1 MARELWKQLG
11 VDAVADWVV
20 LHSADEIE
28 YVLETVGDE
37 IRLGNSLIVQRPLQA
52 RLLDFGRLWMTPVA
66 AKQWPA
72 KALLLRRLARE
83 VIIDTTRVGDR
94 LAEWLDSYLEGRPPP
109 VDVPNETRK
118 DYLRSGPIL
127 VSGRLYLRPNKLAEY
142 VIAAL
147 GERVTTS
154 QVRKLLRQAGWESST
169 LKCGDTT
176 TRAWKEGK

>member
-1 MARELWKQLG
+1 MNARLCQPPLPEQEVKTIARSICRREERKAQAQEALEAKAADLSADGDVAEDDRLVMARELWKQLG

-94 LAEWLDSYLEGRPPP
+94 LAEWLDS
-109 VDVPNETRK
+109 
-118 DYLRSGPIL
+118 
-127 VSGRLYLRPNKLAEY
+127 
-142 VIAAL
+142 
-147 GERVTTS
+147 
-154 QVRKLLRQAGWESST
+154 
-169 LKCGDTT
+169 
-176 TRAWKEGK
+176 